1 MSTSISQTCMSEGRG
16 YYFPPCHILDISGVS
31 VLVDCP
37 MDLSSLTIFSPLP
50 VDSHD
55 INIDN
60 ISFSSADSNEENR
73 GNGLVY
79 AEPRYRTV
87 TKLHSW
93 NISFID
99 VVLITS
105 PIGML
110 GLPFLTRKKGFTAK
124 VYATKAASRI
134 GQLMMEDLVYMH
146 KEFRQ
151 FYGPESD
158 EPIWMKWD
166 RLEMLPLE
174 MKKIVFGADETDFGC
189 WMPLFSAAD
198 VKACMLKVESL
209 NYAEEICYNGI
220 LIVKPLAS
228 GLEIGSCNWRINGPR
243 GSIAYISSSVFR
255 SAIPKNFDYDALQAS
270 DVVVYSDFFSLNALE
285 QVGNDEDFSGLANY
299 FSNSSSADVNSEA
312 RSALLSTDDY
322 LEEIDKL
329 DFICSCSMDSI
340 KAGGSILIPTGRL
353 GIILQLLERFEL
365 HLTSENMKVPIFVIS
380 SVAEQLMIFTSII
393 PEWLGEQCEDRFY
406 SEKPS
411 LFTHTE
417 MLKDG
422 RLHLFPAIHSDEL
435 LNIWQEPCIVF
446 CPHWSLRLGPVTHL
460 LRRWRGDQ
468 NSLLVIEEGVD
479 ANLILLPFK
488 PIAMKVVQCSFLSGM
503 QLQKSLLLL
512 KILQPKHVLFPE
524 IFRRCVD
531 TLAASF
537 SSSFYNENEM
547 LHIPYTE
554 DNSCLHID
562 MDLARQIKYT
572 KLEEQNVDISRLKGK
587 LMVKH
592 GRYKLCVEHEHP

>member
-1 MSTSISQTCMSEGRG
+1 MSALISQTCLSE
-16 YYFPPCHILDISGVS
+16 
-31 VLVDCP
+31 
-37 MDLSSLTIFSPLP
+37 
-50 VDSHD
+50 
-55 INIDN
+55 
-60 ISFSSADSNEENR
+60 
-73 GNGLVY
+73 
-79 AEPRYRTV
+79 
-87 TKLHSW
+87 
-93 NISFID
+93 
-99 VVLITS
+99 VLITS
-105 PIGML
+105 PNGML

-174 MKKIVFGADETDFGC
+174 LKKTVFGADGTDFGC
-189 WMPLFSAAD
+189 WMPLYSAAD
-198 VKACMLKVESL
+198 VKACMLKVKSL

-220 LIVKPLAS
+220 VIAKPLPS

-243 GSIAYISSSVFR
+243 GNIAYIS
-255 SAIPKNFDYDALQAS
+255 NFS
-270 DVVVYSDFFSLNALE
+270 SLNALE
-285 QVGNDEDFSGLANY
+285 QVGNDEDRSGLANY
-299 FSNSSSADVNSEA
+299 LSNSSSADVNSET
-312 RSALLSTDDY
+312 RSALLSTDEY

-380 SVAEQLMIFTSII
+380 SVAEELMTFTSII
-393 PEWLGEQCEDRFY
+393 PEWLGQQCQDRLY

-422 RLHLFPAIHSDEL
+422 RLYLFPAIHSVEL
-435 LNIWQEPCIVF
+435 LKIWQEPCIVF

-479 ANLILLPFK
+479 ANLVLLPFK
-488 PIAMKVVQCSFLSGM
+488 PIAMKVLQCSFLSGM
-503 QLQKSLLLL
+503 QLKKSLLLM

-531 TLAASF
+531 TLKVSL
-537 SSSFYNENEM
+537 SSSFYQENET
-547 LHIPYTE
+547 LHIPHTE
-554 DNSCLHID
+554 DSSRLHID

-572 KLEEQNVDISRLKGK
+572 KFEEQNVDISRLKGK
-587 LMVKH
+587 LTVEH
-592 GRYKLCVEHEHP
+592 GRYKAVR

>member
-1 MSTSISQTCMSEGRG
+1 MLMSTSISQTCISEGRG

-31 VLVDCP
+31 VLIDCP

-55 INIDN
+55 INID
-60 ISFSSADSNEENR
+60 EEKR
-73 GNGLVY
+73 GNGLIY

-87 TKLHSW
+87 TKLLSW

-134 GQLMMEDLVYMH
+134 GKLMMEDLVYMH

-151 FYGPESD
+151 SYGPESD

-174 MKKIVFGADETDFGC
+174 MKKTVFGSDETDFGC
-189 WMPLFSAAD
+189 WMPLYSAAD

-255 SAIPKNFDYDALQAS
+255 SAIAKNFDYEALQAS
-270 DVVVYSDFFSLNALE
+270 DVVVYSDFSSLNALE
-285 QVGNDEDFSGLANY
+285 QVGNDEDFSALANY
-299 FSNSSSADVNSEA
+299 FSNSSSADVTSEA

-380 SVAEQLMIFTSII
+380 SVAEELMKFTSII

-422 RLHLFPAIHSDEL
+422 RLHLCPAIHSDEL
-435 LNIWQEPCIVF
+435 LKIWQEPCIVF

-479 ANLILLPFK
+479 SNLVLLPFK
-488 PIAMKVVQCSFLSGM
+488 PIAMKVLQCSFLSGM
-503 QLQKSLLLL
+503 QLHKSLLLM

-524 IFRRCVD
+524 LFRQRVD
-531 TLAASF
+531 TLKASF
-537 SSSFYNENEM
+537 SLSFYQENEM

-554 DNSCLHID
+554 DNSRLHID
-562 MDLARQIKYT
+562 MDLAKKLKYT

-587 LMVKH
+587 LMVEN